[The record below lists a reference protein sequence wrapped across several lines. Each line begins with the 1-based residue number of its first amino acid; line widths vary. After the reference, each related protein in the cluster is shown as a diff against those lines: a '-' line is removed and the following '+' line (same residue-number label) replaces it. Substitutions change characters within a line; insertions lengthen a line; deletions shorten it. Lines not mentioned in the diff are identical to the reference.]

1 MITSRASR
9 LVLSARMPW
18 SIASCTSSRP
28 ITGPAAPRIAIT
40 ASSATRPR
48 WPRRYI
54 PSRDSPVLR
63 CNELVSDESCEPAV
77 TREQLGRRAVLD
89 DAAVEQ
95 DDRAVHARGVA
106 GGQDLV
112 PGHVRIAGN
121 EVLAQ
126 WDGEEDRPLGHD
138 RDRRAQLRD
147 LDLARVD
154 AAEQHAAAR
163 RVVEARQQVE
173 QRRLADAGR

>member
-9 LVLSARMPW
+9 LVLWARMPW

-54 PSRDSPVLR
+54 PSRESPVLR
-63 CNELVSDESCEPAV
+63 CNELVSEESCEPAV
-77 TREQLGRRAVLD
+77 TREQLRRRAVLD

-95 DDRAVHARGVA
+95 DDRAVRDLHGREALRRDEHGSSLDRG
-106 GGQDLV
+106 
-112 PGHVRIAGN
+112 
-121 EVLAQ
+121 AQ
-126 WDGEEDRPLGHD
+126 VVDEQALGLRVD
-138 RDRRAQLRD
+138 RAQGIVEHEHVCARD
-147 LDLARVD
+147 ERARERDALALPAGAVD
-154 AAEQHAAAR
+154 AALADQ
-163 RVVEARQQVE
+163 RVVAVR
-173 QRRLADAGR
+173 